1 MSPAAPFIKIA
12 MPLKTHADALHYISG
27 LKGQGMRLGLENTA
41 RILAHLGNPELK
53 VPTVHIAGTNGKGS
67 TAAFLESILRQAG
80 HRVGLFTTPHLDDF
94 SERVQLGRVP
104 IPADA
109 LIEFTRRIRDASAHL
124 GIPLTYFEFG
134 AVLAFLY
141 FHQAGATFNVI
152 EVGLGGRLDATN
164 LCRPEVAIIT
174 SIGHDH
180 GEYLGPSLSGIARE
194 KAFIIKENGT
204 VFAHCEDAGAFDEI
218 ARRSQAEQAA
228 LYRFGDTFNATLRR
242 LSATGQTLD
251 FDWGPHRLQGLETAL
266 IGHHQVT
273 NAALATAAALWLA
286 KWRPEIDEA
295 AIRFG
300 LKNARWPGRLEVMAK
315 QPWLVLD
322 AAHNTDGVMKLTQ
335 SLRELFPYDRLILVL
350 GILKDKPAGDM
361 LDLFRPLADHVVFTR
376 PDQERA
382 EEPAQLAGRL
392 RQPGEPARNIIIET
406 ADTVGQALLLARAA
420 ARPGDLVLV
429 TGSIFTVAEAR
440 RALAHETEPDTPI
453 PGGPP
458 RLRG

>member
-1 MSPAAPFIKIA
+1 
-12 MPLKTHADALHYISG
+12 MPLETHADALNYISS
-27 LKGQGMRLGLENTA
+27 LKGHGMRLGLENTA
-41 RILAHLGNPELK
+41 RILAHLGNPERK

-67 TAAFLESILRQAG
+67 TAAFIESILRQAG

-104 IPADA
+104 IPRDA
-109 LIEFTRRIRDASAHL
+109 LVECTRRIHDASVQL
-124 GIPLTYFEFG
+124 GIALTYFEFG

-164 LCRPEVAIIT
+164 LCRPEVELIT

-180 GEYLGPSLSGIARE
+180 GEYLGPLLSGIARE

-204 VFAHCEDAGAFDEI
+204 VFAHCEDARAFAEI
-218 ARRSQAEQAA
+218 ARRASTEQAR
-228 LYRFGDTFNATLRR
+228 LFRFGDAFQATLRQAN
-242 LSATGQTLD
+242 ATGQTLD
-251 FDWGPHRLQGLETAL
+251 FDWGPHHLEGLETAL

-286 KWRPEIDEA
+286 KQRPEIDET
-295 AIRFG
+295 AIRSG

-315 QPWLVLD
+315 EPWLVLD
-322 AAHNTDGVMKLTQ
+322 AAHNPDGVMKLTQ
-335 SLRELFPYDRLILVL
+335 SVRELFPHDRLILVL
-350 GILKDKPAGDM
+350 GILRDKPVDDM

-382 EEPAQLAGRL
+382 EEPARLAGKL
-392 RQPGEPARNIIIET
+392 RQPGRPAKNMIIET
-406 ADTVGQALLLARAA
+406 ADTVAQGIELARAA

-440 RALAHETEPDTPI
+440 RALAHETQPDTPI